1 MVMMK
6 ILDTRNTPP
15 EKLERVLLGK
25 HAEPELARIEASVRE
40 IVEEVR
46 RKGDR
51 AVARF
56 TRKFDGVALRPEQF
70 KVGQSEIR
78 SAHGKLAP
86 ESLRALRRA
95 YGKITA
101 FHKKHLRR
109 SWLDRSSDGSALGQ
123 NITPIERVGVYCRS
137 WLDRS
142 SDGSA
147 LGQNITPIERVGVY
161 CPGGKAF
168 YPSSVLM
175 NIAPAKVAGCK
186 EIIMVSPP
194 SCGGTIHPGLLAA
207 ADIAGATHVYRIGG
221 AQAVAAL
228 AYGTKVVP
236 GVDKIVGPGNIYVA
250 IAKRL
255 VTGKVAI
262 DMEAGPSEIMI
273 LADSSADPALI
284 AADML
289 SQAEHDEM
297 AVAILVSASGKL
309 VRDVMEEIRLQARRL
324 DRTQI
329 VRASLR
335 RNGLA
340 IVARSM
346 NEAAELANRRAPE
359 HLELIVKNP
368 ERLLEKIENAGV
380 VFLGGQTPNSVGD
393 YMAGPNHV
401 LPTGGRARF
410 ASPLT
415 AEDFRKVTN
424 IIGYSAKR
432 LKAEA
437 DDIIAIAELEGLT
450 AHAEA
455 VRVRLKK

>member
-15 EKLERVLLGK
+15 EKLERILLGK

-40 IVEEVR
+40 IVDEVR

-78 SAHGKLAP
+78 SAYGKLAP

-95 YGKITA
+95 YGKITS
-101 FHKKHLRR
+101 FHKKHLR
-109 SWLDRSSDGSALGQ
+109 
-123 NITPIERVGVYCRS
+123 RS

-236 GVDKIVGPGNIYVA
+236 RVDKIVGPGNIYVA

-297 AVAILVSASGKL
+297 AVAILVSTSGKL
-309 VRDVMEEIRLQARRL
+309 VRDVMEEIKLQARRL

>member
-1 MVMMK
+1 MIK
-6 ILDTRNTPP
+6 ILETRSTPP
-15 EKLERVLLGK
+15 DKLDKILLGK
-25 HAEPELARIEASVRE
+25 RSEPELARIEESVRE
-40 IVEEVR
+40 IVEKVR
-46 RKGDR
+46 REGDR

-56 TRKFDGVALRPEQF
+56 TKQFDGVALRPDQF
-70 KVGQSEIR
+70 KVGQSDIR
-78 SAHGKLAP
+78 SAPGKLTP

-95 YGKITA
+95 HEKIIA
-101 FHKKHLRR
+101 FHRKHLRK
-109 SWLDRSSDGSALGQ
+109 SWLDKSSDGSALGQ
-123 NITPIERVGVYCRS
+123 K
-137 WLDRS
+137 L
-142 SDGSA
+142 
-147 LGQNITPIERVGVY
+147 TPIERVGVY

-175 NIAPAKVAGCK
+175 NIAPARVAGCK

-194 SCGGTIHPGLLAA
+194 SSGGEIHPGLLAA
-207 ADIAGATHVYRIGG
+207 ASIAGATQVYRIGG

-228 AYGTKVVP
+228 AFGTKAVP
-236 GVDKIVGPGNIYVA
+236 KVDKIVGPGNIYVA
-250 IAKRL
+250 TAKRL
-255 VTGKVAI
+255 VTGAVAI

-273 LADSSADPALI
+273 IADSTADPRHV
-284 AADML
+284 AADIL

-297 AVAILVSASGKL
+297 AVSILVTTSRAL
-309 VRDVMEEIRLQARRL
+309 AREVVEEVKRQTRRL
-324 DRTQI
+324 DRARI

-335 RNGLA
+335 RSGIA
-340 IVARSM
+340 IVAKSLS
-346 NEAAELANRRAPE
+346 EAAEIANRRAPE

-368 ERLLEKIENAGV
+368 ERLLEKIVNAGV

-424 IIGYSAKR
+424 IVGYSSKKLR
-432 LKAEA
+432 AEA

-455 VRVRLKK
+455 VRVRLRK

>member
-1 MVMMK
+1 MIK
-6 ILDTRNTPP
+6 ILETANTPP
-15 EKLERVLLGK
+15 DRLEKILLGK
-25 HAEPELARIEASVRE
+25 HAEPELRRIEAAVRE
-40 IVEEVR
+40 IVEKVR
-46 RKGDR
+46 REGDR
-51 AVARF
+51 AVVRF
-56 TRKFDGVALRPEQF
+56 TKKFDGVALRPDGF
-70 KVGQSEIR
+70 KVRQSEIR
-78 SAHGKLAP
+78 SAYDRLEP
-86 ESLRALRRA
+86 ESIRALRRA
-95 YGKITA
+95 HKKITA

-109 SWLDRSSDGSALGQ
+109 SWTARGSDGSTLGQ
-123 NITPIERVGVYCRS
+123 K
-137 WLDRS
+137 L
-142 SDGSA
+142 
-147 LGQNITPIERVGVY
+147 TPIERVGVY

-175 NIAPAKVAGCK
+175 NVAPAKVAGCS

-194 SCGGTIHPGLLAA
+194 SSDGTIHPGLLAA
-207 ADIAGATHVYRIGG
+207 ADIAGATQVFRIGG

-228 AYGTKVVP
+228 AYGTKAVP
-236 GVDKIVGPGNIYVA
+236 SVDKIVGPGNIYVA

-255 VTGKVAI
+255 VTGRVAI

-273 LADSSADPALI
+273 VADSSAAPRLV

-297 AVAILVSASGKL
+297 AVAILVTTSRKL
-309 VRDVMEEIRLQARRL
+309 AREVIDEIGRQMRRL
-324 DRTQI
+324 DRSAI
-329 VRASLR
+329 IRASLR

-340 IVARSM
+340 IIARSM
-346 NEAAELANRRAPE
+346 TEAAALVNRRAPE
-359 HLELIVKNP
+359 HLELIVRSP
-368 ERLLEKIENAGV
+368 ERLLEKIEHAGV

-424 IIGYSAKR
+424 VIGYSSAR
-432 LKAEA
+432 LRAEA
-437 DDIIAIAELEGLT
+437 DDIISIAELEGLT

-455 VRVRLKK
+455 VRVRLRK

>member
-15 EKLERVLLGK
+15 EKLERILLGK

-40 IVEEVR
+40 VVEEVR
-46 RKGDR
+46 SKGDR

-78 SAHGKLAP
+78 SACGKLAP

-95 YGKITA
+95 HGKITA
-101 FHKKHLRR
+101 FHKKHLR
-109 SWLDRSSDGSALGQ
+109 
-123 NITPIERVGVYCRS
+123 RS

-194 SCGGTIHPGLLAA
+194 SCGGTIHPGLLVA

-309 VRDVMEEIRLQARRL
+309 VRDVMEEIKLQTRRL

>member
-1 MVMMK
+1 MK

-15 EKLERVLLGK
+15 EKLERILLGK

-101 FHKKHLRR
+101 FHKKHLR
-109 SWLDRSSDGSALGQ
+109 
-123 NITPIERVGVYCRS
+123 RS

-297 AVAILVSASGKL
+297 AVAILVSASRKL
-309 VRDVMEEIRLQARRL
+309 VRDVMEEIKLQARRL